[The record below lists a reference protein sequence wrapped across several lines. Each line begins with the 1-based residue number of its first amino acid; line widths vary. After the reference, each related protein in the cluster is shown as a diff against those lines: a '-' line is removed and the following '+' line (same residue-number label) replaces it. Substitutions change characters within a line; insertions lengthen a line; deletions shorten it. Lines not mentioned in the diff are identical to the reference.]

1 MYFIKE
7 NHQDLRFYKMMTART
22 FSSDRYFFKYILQKE
37 SLLYLQTSYHF
48 EMDISHMKEKVGAE
62 GLSYIKFKVKKDSF
76 FLVHL

>member
-7 NHQDLRFYKMMTART
+7 NHQDLRFYKMMTACT

-48 EMDISHMKEKVGAE
+48 EMDILHMKEKVGAE
-62 GLSYIKFKVKKDSF
+62 GLSYIS
-76 FLVHL
+76 